1 MVSDNFWE
9 PKAPKDG
16 AQWNLQAAGI
26 LNSKH
31 FKIRTKRLVPI
42 WQSLFNYLPIADTS
56 W

>member
-16 AQWNLQAAGI
+16 AQWNLQAADI

-31 FKIRTKRLVPI
+31 FKI
-42 WQSLFNYLPIADTS
+42 ADQAFSPNMTVFI
-56 W
+56 